1 MNNSYTSA
9 LINSGNTNP
18 LPFTSTLDATYRAP
32 SVAGGTCSSK
42 MTGGYKY
49 KKKKR
54 LSKRYSKSKTSKEDF
69 MFPSINK
76 IVGGNQC
83 SIGRGLSYT
92 KGGRRRRRLT
102 RSTRSNRQRHIGMS
116 LARGVSASRNFFGGN
131 ANGSGNVPT
140 FPTGYSLGGNYNT
153 IGGQLA
159 NPPIYTPTYDHLIR
173 QNV

>member
-1 MNNSYTSA
+1 MNNSYSSG

-32 SVAGGTCSSK
+32 SVASVGGTCSSK
-42 MTGGYKY
+42 MSGGYKY

-54 LSKRYSKSKTSKEDF
+54 LSKRHSKSKTSNEEY
-69 MFPSINK
+69 MFPSVNK
-76 IVGGNQC
+76 IVGGKLC
-83 SIGRGLSYT
+83 SIGNGRRYT
-92 KGGRRRRRLT
+92 KGGRRRGK

-116 LARGVSASRNFFGGN
+116 LSRGVSASRHFFGGN
-131 ANGSGNVPT
+131 ANGSGNIPT

-153 IGGQLA
+153 LSGALA
-159 NPPIYTPTYDHLIR
+159 NPPIYTPLYDHLIR

>member
-1 MNNSYTSA
+1 MNNSYSSG

-42 MTGGYKY
+42 MSGGYKY

-54 LSKRYSKSKTSKEDF
+54 LSKRHSKSKTSNEEF
-69 MFPSINK
+69 MFPSVNK
-76 IVGGNQC
+76 IVGGSHQC
-83 SIGRGLSYT
+83 SIGNGLRYT
-92 KGGRRRRRLT
+92 KGGRRRRRGK
-102 RSTRSNRQRHIGMS
+102 RSTRSNRQRNIGMS
-116 LARGVSASRNFFGGN
+116 LARGVSRHLFGGN
-131 ANGSGNVPT
+131 ANGSGNIPT

-153 IGGQLA
+153 LGGQLA